1 MSLSLENLHEMWTND
16 SKYKDDLDV
25 ESLRVA
31 NLHSKYVTHLSEIR
45 SRRRAFELERR
56 KTFAKLRDYYSGA
69 ATEDTLREIG
79 REQYRGP
86 KVLKS
91 EIEEVILLDKEMIS
105 LDSKIESYRER
116 EEYLSDVMRHINIRG
131 YQIKNAIDW
140 RRFTG
145 GS

>member
-56 KTFAKLRDYYSGA
+56 KTFAKLRDYYK
-69 ATEDTLREIG
+69 IG
-79 REQYRGP
+79 RAH
-86 KVLKS
+86 V
-91 EIEEVILLDKEMIS
+91 
-105 LDSKIESYRER
+105 
-116 EEYLSDVMRHINIRG
+116 
-131 YQIKNAIDW
+131 
-140 RRFTG
+140 
-145 GS
+145 